1 MSKTIL
7 LIEDDESIRELVG
20 VNIGY
25 LGYEVDCAGDGLTG
39 LQKAVDNEYA
49 LVILDIN
56 LPGLGGLEVC
66 QQLRKQ
72 KERLPVIMLSARGS
86 EIDRV
91 LGLELGADD
100 YLTKPF
106 SVAELMARIKARLK
120 NAQFTV
126 GQLPSGSHPIVSG
139 GEEECLKLGELGVY
153 PTKRKVTLRGEPVQ
167 LTAKEFDLLLF
178 LIQHPGRPF
187 SRDELLNTVW
197 GLSAYGYEN
206 NVNGLITRLRRKIE
220 EDPQAP
226 KYLKTVWGIGYR
238 FAEPEEL

>member
-25 LGYEVDCAGDGLTG
+25 LGYEIDVAGDGISG
-39 LQKAVDNEYA
+39 LRKAIENEYA

-56 LPGLGGLEVC
+56 LPGLGGMEVC

-72 KERLPVIMLSARGS
+72 KERIPVIMLSARGS

-106 SVAELMARIKARLK
+106 SVAELMARIKVRLK
-120 NAQFTV
+120 NASF
-126 GQLPSGSHPIVSG
+126 GDGAAPSGTHPAVG
-139 GEEECLKLGELGVY
+139 GDDDCLRLGELSVY
-153 PTKRKVTLRGEPVQ
+153 PTKRKVTLRNDPVQ

-178 LIQHPGRPF
+178 LMQHPGRPF

-220 EDPQAP
+220 DDPQSP

-238 FAEPEEL
+238 FAEADEI